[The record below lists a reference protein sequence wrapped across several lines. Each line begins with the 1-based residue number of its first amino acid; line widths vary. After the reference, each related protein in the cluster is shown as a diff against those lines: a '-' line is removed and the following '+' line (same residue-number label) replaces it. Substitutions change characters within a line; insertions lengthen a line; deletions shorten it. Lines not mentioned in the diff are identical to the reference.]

1 MAAPSFDELRRQAF
15 GDMVKRAYRALKA
28 EGVKDRQ
35 MCDGQIFMWLY
46 DAYGFRA
53 SRADFKRMLLELG
66 EEDPEVEVKRD
77 KSGIL
82 YVKVRE
88 GRMAQHT

>member
-1 MAAPSFDELRRQAF
+1 MAAPGFEEIRREAF
-15 GDMVKRAYRALKA
+15 KEMVKEAYRALKA

-35 MCDGQIFMWLY
+35 MCDGQIFLWLH

-53 SRADFKRMLLELG
+53 RRQEFKRMLMEAA
-66 EEDPEVEVKRD
+66 EEDPDIEVIQD

-82 YVKVRE
+82 YIKVRK
-88 GRMAQHT
+88 G